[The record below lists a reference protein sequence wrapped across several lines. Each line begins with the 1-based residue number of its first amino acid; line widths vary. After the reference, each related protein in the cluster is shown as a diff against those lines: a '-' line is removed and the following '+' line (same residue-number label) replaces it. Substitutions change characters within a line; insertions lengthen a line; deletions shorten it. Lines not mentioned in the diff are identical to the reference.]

1 MSVIISVL
9 NQKGGAGKTT
19 LATNIAAALQQQG
32 GRVLLVDS
40 DPQGSARDWKAAN
53 EKNPL
58 AVIGLDRPSLAKDI
72 NLFVK
77 DFDVI
82 VIDGAPQI
90 REMAAAAIRIADV
103 ILIPVQPS
111 PYDIWATSE
120 LIELIKTRQTVCD
133 GKPQSAF
140 VVSRAIKNTHLS
152 KEVFEAL
159 SHYSM
164 KVFESCTTQRV
175 IYANSAAEGLSVIDA
190 SDEKAKSEIFNIVE
204 ELKKWVA

>member
-1 MSVIISVL
+1 MNVIISVL

>member
-19 LATNIAAALQQQG
+19 LATNIATALMKQG

-53 EKNPL
+53 ENNPL
-58 AVIGLDRPSLAKDI
+58 PVIGLDRPSLAKDLNI
-72 NLFVK
+72 FIK

-159 SHYSM
+159 SHYSI
-164 KVFESCTTQRV
+164 KVFDSCTTQRV

-190 SDEKAKSEIFNIVE
+190 SDEKAKSEIYNIVE

>member
-19 LATNIAAALQQQG
+19 LATNIAAALLKQG

-53 EKNPL
+53 ENNPL
-58 AVIGLDRPSLAKDI
+58 PVIGLDRPSLAKDI
-72 NLFVK
+72 NIFIK

-152 KEVFEAL
+152 KDVFEAL

-190 SDEKAKSEIFNIVE
+190 SDEKAKSEIYNIVE